1 MFPRQEASQVNK
13 SQDDE
18 ITLAALGEII
28 AASPAVPPELLAI
41 ARNAYAW
48 HHIDAELAQLSFD
61 SRYDTELSLSMR
73 SESASVR
80 AVTFA
85 SERFSIEVEISD
97 GVLFGQ
103 LVPPQPGTVE
113 LRTLAGQATD
123 SEIDELGCFTIEPKP
138 DSQFRLRFRT
148 QDQSDVLTG
157 WVAP

>member
-1 MFPRQEASQVNK
+1 MSN

-18 ITLAALGEII
+18 IALAALREII
-28 AASPAVPPELLAI
+28 AASPAVPPEYLTI

-61 SRYDTELSLSMR
+61 SRYDTTLSAGLR

-80 AVTFA
+80 ALTFA
-85 SERFSIEVEISD
+85 AERFSIEIEASD
-97 GVLFGQ
+97 NALFGQ

-113 LRTLAGQATD
+113 LRTLNGQTTEG
-123 SEIDELGCFTIEPKP
+123 EIDELGCFTIEPKP

-148 QDQSDVLTG
+148 RDSSDVLTG
-157 WVAP
+157 WVTP